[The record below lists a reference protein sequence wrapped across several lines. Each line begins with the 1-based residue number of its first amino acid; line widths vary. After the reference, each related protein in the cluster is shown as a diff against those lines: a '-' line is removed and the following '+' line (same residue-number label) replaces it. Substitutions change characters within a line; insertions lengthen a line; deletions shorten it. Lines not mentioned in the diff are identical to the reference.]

1 MHGRKMGTH
10 GWGARKKHKKSG
22 HRGGSGMSGTGK
34 RGDQKKTLVNKLY
47 GGKYFGKQ
55 GETSKGT
62 KRDKRDRI
70 NLEVLE
76 KKLKKYLEKG
86 IAKKTKEG
94 YEVNLEKYKILDSS
108 KHYVLKNKL
117 IIKALEASKSAINKI
132 EKLGGQVILKTK
144 VKKRGD
150 KVKPAPKE
158 SITKGHENLLSKART
173 SNKAKADIDKIDNN
187 KTNKNKNSTATKKNN
202 KLSV

>member
-70 NLEVLE
+70 NLENIE
-76 KKLKKYLEKG
+76 KKLAKYVKEG

-117 IIKALEASKSAINKI
+117 IIKALEASKSAISKI
-132 EKLGGQVILKTK
+132 EKLGGQIILKAKPIRKKQTK
-144 VKKRGD
+144 TQVVAKKAGN
-150 KVKPAPKE
+150 KEKPAPKE
-158 SITKGHENLLSKART
+158 GART
-173 SNKAKADIDKIDNN
+173 SNKTKADIDKTDN
-187 KTNKNKNSTATKKNN
+187 KPDIESKSDEEK
-202 KLSV
+202 